1 MAHADEATATTGLA
15 DVVDAAQAAAM
26 LGVTRQH
33 VAHLFKTGRLAGKR
47 LTATWVT
54 TRQVVAAYE
63 RSRRPPGRPP
73 GRPDDNQR

>member
-1 MAHADEATATTGLA
+1 MDRATDDGGLE

-33 VAHLFKTGRLAGKR
+33 VVHLFKVGRLPGKR

-54 TRQVVAAYE
+54 TRQVVEAYE
-63 RSRRPPGRPP
+63 RTRRPPGRPP
-73 GRPDDNQR
+73 GRPDDNQ

>member
-1 MAHADEATATTGLA
+1 MDRVTEEARLE

-33 VAHLFKTGRLAGKR
+33 VVHLFKTGRLAGKR

-54 TRQVVAAYE
+54 TRQAVEAYE
-63 RSRRPPGRPP
+63 RTRRPPGRPSS
-73 GRPDDNQR
+73 RPNDKQ